1 MKGKIIGV
9 LLCGAIIF
17 SCSKQEGKSQIYN
30 FEDLVTD
37 TLVLEK
43 DEGVANISQ
52 SLTYMETDSGAY
64 LFDFQNRQLL
74 AWSFPEGKKVLE
86 QFYMRE
92 GPDGVGDSP
101 FKHLITKEGIFVI
114 DAETK
119 LIQANFE
126 GEVVSRWQ
134 LPGVPSKRL
143 YVNYTTAPNNPIS
156 KTGNQLLIADVPFVL
171 KEEIMDYQN
180 WILRYNLDDQTSSHI
195 SFSFPDKLKEY
206 YDDPNLGPYSHYYN
220 PTNGDLLVSFPVMDS
235 LLVIS
240 EDRSQWVDASTE
252 ERLEIL
258 KGRTEQQGEYTV
270 FLPDHNS
277 GRYVWVTFDPVQK
290 VYLRQV
296 ITGLRPES
304 VRETKGPHKVK
315 LVVLDEDFEKLGEVD
330 MPENRRGFST
340 PEGYYYSIGNLG
352 VEEKVGFVRLDFSKM
367 K

>member
-1 MKGKIIGV
+1 MKGKIV
-9 LLCGAIIF
+9 GAICVVIAF
-17 SCSKQEGKSQIYN
+17 SCSEPEEKSPVFS
-30 FEDLVTD
+30 FEDLIVD

-52 SLTYMETDSGAY
+52 SLTYMDTDSGAY

-74 AWSFPEGKKVLE
+74 GWSFPEGKKVLE

-101 FKHLITKEGIFVI
+101 FKHVITKEGIFII

-126 GEVVSRWQ
+126 GEVISRWQ
-134 LPGVPSKRL
+134 LPGVPSERL
-143 YVNYTTAPNNPIS
+143 YVNYTTVPNNPIS
-156 KTGNQLLIADVPFVL
+156 KIGNELLIADVPFVL

-180 WILRYNLDDQTSSHI
+180 WILRYNLDDQTSGHI
-195 SFSFPDKLKEY
+195 TFSFPEKLKDY
-206 YDDPNLGPYSHYYN
+206 YDDPNLGPYSHFFN
-220 PTNGDLLVSFPVMDS
+220 PKSGKTIVSFPVLDS

-240 EDRSQWVDASTE
+240 EEKSQWVNASTDE
-252 ERLEIL
+252 KLEIL

-296 ITGLRPES
+296 ITGLWPES
-304 VRETKGPHKVK
+304 VRESKGPYKVK
-315 LVVLDEDFEKLGEVD
+315 LIVLNEDFEKLGEVD
-330 MPENRRGFST
+330 MPENRNGFST
-340 PEGYYYSIGNLG
+340 PVGFYYSIGNLG

>member
-1 MKGKIIGV
+1 MKGKIV
-9 LLCGAIIF
+9 GAICVVITF
-17 SCSKQEGKSQIYN
+17 SCSEPEKESPVFS
-30 FEDLVTD
+30 FEDLIVD

-52 SLTYMETDSGAY
+52 SLTYMDTDSGAY

-74 AWSFPEGKKVLE
+74 GWSFPEGKKVSE

-101 FKHLITKEGIFVI
+101 FKHVITKEGIFII

-119 LIQANFE
+119 LMQANFE
-126 GEVVSRWQ
+126 GEVISRWQ
-134 LPGVPSKRL
+134 LPGVPSERL
-143 YVNYTTAPNNPIS
+143 YVNYTTVPNNPIS
-156 KTGNQLLIADVPFVL
+156 KIGNELIIADVPFVL

-195 SFSFPDKLKEY
+195 TFSFPEKLKEY
-206 YDDPNLGPYSHYYN
+206 YDDPNLGPYSHFFN
-220 PTNGDLLVSFPVMDS
+220 PKSGKTIVSFPVLDS

-240 EDRSQWVDASTE
+240 EENNQWVNASTDE
-252 ERLEIL
+252 KLEIL

-296 ITGLRPES
+296 ITGLWPEA
-304 VRETKGPHKVK
+304 VRESKGPYKVK
-315 LVVLDEDFEKLGEVD
+315 LIVLNEDFEKLGEVD
-330 MPENRRGFST
+330 MPENRNGFST
-340 PEGYYYSIGNLG
+340 PVGFYYSIGNLG

>member
-1 MKGKIIGV
+1 MKRKIV
-9 LLCGAIIF
+9 GAICVVIAL
-17 SCSKQEGKSQIYN
+17 SCSEPEKKSLVFS
-30 FEDLVTD
+30 FEDLIVD

-52 SLTYMETDSGAY
+52 SLTYMDTDSGAY

-74 AWSFPEGKKVLE
+74 GWSFPEGKKVLD

-101 FKHLITKEGIFVI
+101 FKHVITEEGIFII

-126 GEVVSRWQ
+126 GEVISRWQ
-134 LPGVPSKRL
+134 LPGVPSERL
-143 YVNYTTAPNNPIS
+143 YVNYTTVPNNPIS
-156 KTGNQLLIADVPFVL
+156 KIRNELLIADVPFVL

-180 WILRYNLDDQTSSHI
+180 WILRYDLDDQTSSHI
-195 SFSFPDKLKEY
+195 TFSFPEKLKEY
-206 YDDPNLGPYSHYYN
+206 YDDPNLGPYSHFFN
-220 PTNGDLLVSFPVMDS
+220 PKSGKTIVSFPVLDS

-240 EDRSQWVDASTE
+240 QEKSQWVHASTDE
-252 ERLEIL
+252 KLEIL

-277 GRYVWVTFDPVQK
+277 GRYVWITFDPVEK

-296 ITGLRPES
+296 ITGLWPES
-304 VRETKGPHKVK
+304 VRESKGPYKVK
-315 LVVLDEDFEKLGEVD
+315 LIVLSEDFEKLGEVD
-330 MPENRRGFST
+330 MPENRNGFST
-340 PEGYYYSIGNLG
+340 PAGFYYSIGNLG